1 MPFIGRKK
9 PPFAS
14 YPFAPSAARV
24 LELSVFS
31 IGSFIQTSRAR
42 WALRE
47 RCLLFWNQNCTWRG
61 VTPAGETLARVRVAL
76 SDGRRGIAGIH
87 SRAQSP
93 ELCRGSACMLA
104 PTRRTVMAQLAID
117 VSIPTRALIC
127 QGTQLSSKPPS
138 GLCRRELVCA
148 IYRLEHILHLL
159 GNGPAMAAGRGVV
172 LAHLRRLGLAH
183 RRSTSRHSSRGHR
196 SQ

>member
-9 PPFAS
+9 PPIAS

-31 IGSFIQTSRAR
+31 IGSFIQTSRSR

-61 VTPAGETLARVRVAL
+61 VTPAGETLARLRVAL

-93 ELCRGSACMLA
+93 ELCRGSASMLA
-104 PTRRTVMAQLAID
+104 PMRRTVMAQLAIA
-117 VSIPTRALIC
+117 VSIPTRAHLSGHPT
-127 QGTQLSSKPPS
+127 QQQAAVGSLSTGTGLRDIPTRAYSSPSWKWTSDGSRQRRRPRPSPSAWARSPEEYIAALLS
-138 GLCRRELVCA
+138 
-148 IYRLEHILHLL
+148 
-159 GNGPAMAAGRGVV
+159 
-172 LAHLRRLGLAH
+172 
-183 RRSTSRHSSRGHR
+183 
-196 SQ
+196 